1 MEARSQTAPQAH
13 EGWYFYSLAA
23 LWNRQSQFLSVP
35 GQSHLEFHSQ
45 WSHPSCAIG
54 MERPWISGATKTFG
68 TIEITRL
75 VHPDGIREDWQ
86 SKSIAFRSKSGSPC
100 QLCFKCDCPGV
111 RTVRVYKTPLNT
123 RR

>member
-1 MEARSQTAPQAH
+1 MYGKHT
-13 EGWYFYSLAA
+13 LAA
-23 LWNRQSQFLSVP
+23 A

-75 VHPDGIREDWQ
+75 VHLDGV
-86 SKSIAFRSKSGSPC
+86 SGGLAIKINC
-100 QLCFKCDCPGV
+100 I
-111 RTVRVYKTPLNT
+111 
-123 RR
+123 